1 MPIDKLNSFIF
12 KKNMLPKFLTDDIMK
27 YEKDFEWTSHMW
39 HNSETNTHTSHKE
52 KELSVSYGDPDL
64 VNVLKSFSVEAIKLY
79 QEHINSTYPI
89 VNHISDARL
98 NKYETGTMMRPHFDH
113 IHTLFDGEARGI
125 PVLSIVGVINDD
137 YRGGEFIFWDDYV
150 VKLKAGDILIFPS
163 NFMYKHRVNEVT
175 EGTRMSFVS
184 WAW

>member
-12 KKNMLPKFLTDDIMK
+12 RKNILPKFLTDDIMK
-27 YEKDFEWTSHMW
+27 HEKDFEWSPHVWYSSHT
-39 HNSETNTHTSHKE
+39 ETNTSHKE
-52 KELSVSYGDPDL
+52 KELSVSNGDPEL
-64 VNVLKSFSVEAIKLY
+64 INVLKSFSVEAIKEY
-79 QEHINSTYPI
+79 QEHINVSYPI
-89 VNHISDARL
+89 VNYISDPRL
-98 NKYETGTMMRPHFDH
+98 NKYNTGTMMRQHFDH

-125 PVLSIVGVINDD
+125 PVLSIVGLLNDD
-137 YRGGEFIFWDDYV
+137 YSGGEFVFWDDYV
-150 VKLKAGDILIFPS
+150 VKLKAGDILTFPS